1 MPCGLDPR
9 GILVTIIRP
18 LDSDSI
24 IRSGRHVFRHLVNQ
38 IIRHVF
44 RHLVNQIMRLSAE
57 EVELIGDVLFTVI
70 GSIYRWEGRS
80 LCGQCLNKWDRHL
93 WVSGGDVT
101 SLEVYCLGGL
111 LCTGPRNM
119 S

>member
-9 GILVTIIRP
+9 GILVTIIRT

-24 IRSGRHVFRHLVNQ
+24 IRSG
-38 IIRHVF
+38 RHVF